1 MTTARVPHPSLHSE
15 NKAREI
21 QLSPSQI
28 DEFYEIGYLIIPSV
42 FTAEEIAEMRL
53 ALNRLQALRDEWDK
67 PIKLSSAFRS
77 SSHPRERLKQNGPG
91 YHHGINGNGG
101 MAFDCLI
108 AGEDVVPF
116 IALAIK
122 HGFRGIGVNQK
133 GEWNQRFIHIDTR
146 DKYAC
151 WSY

>member
-1 MTTARVPHPSLHSE
+1 MSASE
-15 NKAREI
+15 SKNFSREEL
-21 QLSPSQI
+21 QCSFSG
-28 DEFYEIGYLIIPSV
+28 ECEI
-42 FTAEEIAEMRL
+42 EED
-53 ALNRLQALRDEWDK
+53 ALKRLQALRDEWGK
-67 PIKLSSAFRS
+67 PMKLSSAYRS
-77 SSHPRERLKQNGPG
+77 AQHPRERTKPNGPG
-91 YHHGINGNGG
+91 HHHGVNGNGG
-101 MAFDCLI
+101 QAFDVLI
-108 AGEDVVPF
+108 AGEDVPPF

>member
-1 MTTARVPHPSLHSE
+1 MSVSSSKHFAKSE
-15 NKAREI
+15 LECSFSGECEVEEDAI
-21 QLSPSQI
+21 QKL
-28 DEFYEIGYLIIPSV
+28 E
-42 FTAEEIAEMRL
+42 
-53 ALNRLQALRDEWDK
+53 ALREEWGK
-67 PIKLSSAFRS
+67 QMRLSSAYRS
-77 SSHPRERLKQNGPG
+77 AQHPRERTKPNGPG
-91 YHHGINGNGG
+91 HHHGLNGNGG
-101 MAFDCLI
+101 QAFDVLI

-146 DKYAC
+146 QKFAC

>member
-1 MTTARVPHPSLHSE
+1 MSVSE
-15 NKAREI
+15 SKNFSR
-21 QLSPSQI
+21 
-28 DEFYEIGYLIIPSV
+28 DELKCSFSGECEL
-42 FTAEEIAEMRL
+42 EED
-53 ALNRLQALRDEWDK
+53 ALNRLQALRDEWGK

-77 SSHPRERLKQNGPG
+77 SSHPLERLKPNGPG
-91 YHHGINGNGG
+91 YHHGKNGNGG
-101 MAFDCLI
+101 QAFDCLI

-122 HGFRGIGVNQK
+122 HGFKGIGVCQSPK
-133 GEWNQRFIHIDTR
+133 TEWNQRFIHIDTR

>member
-1 MTTARVPHPSLHSE
+1 MSVESSKNFSR
-15 NKAREI
+15 
-21 QLSPSQI
+21 
-28 DEFYEIGYLIIPSV
+28 DELKCSFSGECAI
-42 FTAEEIAEMRL
+42 EED
-53 ALNRLQALRDEWDK
+53 ALEKLQALRDEWGK

-77 SSHPRERLKQNGPG
+77 SSHPRERLKPNGPG
-91 YHHGINGNGG
+91 YHHGNGKGG

-122 HGFRGIGVNQK
+122 HGFKGIGVNQK
-133 GEWNQRFIHIDTR
+133 GKWNQRFIHIDTR

>member
-1 MTTARVPHPSLHSE
+1 MSASE
-15 NKAREI
+15 SKNFSREEL
-21 QLSPSQI
+21 QCSFSG
-28 DEFYEIGYLIIPSV
+28 ECEI
-42 FTAEEIAEMRL
+42 EED
-53 ALNRLQALRDEWDK
+53 ALQKLQALRDEWGK
-67 PIKLSSAFRS
+67 PMRLSSAYRS
-77 SSHPRERLKQNGPG
+77 AQHPRERTKPNGPG
-91 YHHGINGNGG
+91 HHHGVNGNGG
-101 MAFDCLI
+101 QAFDVLI
-108 AGEDVVPF
+108 AGEDVPPF

>member
-1 MTTARVPHPSLHSE
+1 MSVESSKNFSR
-15 NKAREI
+15 
-21 QLSPSQI
+21 
-28 DEFYEIGYLIIPSV
+28 DELKCSFSGECAI
-42 FTAEEIAEMRL
+42 EED
-53 ALNRLQALRDEWDK
+53 ALNRLQALREEWGK
-67 PIKLSSAFRS
+67 PIKLSSAYRAAH
-77 SSHPRERLKQNGPG
+77 HPRERTKPAGKPG

-101 MAFDCLI
+101 MAFDVLI

-122 HGFRGIGVNQK
+122 HGFKGIGVNQK

>member
-1 MTTARVPHPSLHSE
+1 MSVSESKHFAKSELQCSFSGECEIEEDAIQKLESL
-15 NKAREI
+15 REEWGK
-21 QLSPSQI
+21 P
-28 DEFYEIGYLIIPSV
+28 
-42 FTAEEIAEMRL
+42 MR
-53 ALNRLQALRDEWDK
+53 
-67 PIKLSSAFRS
+67 LSSAYRS
-77 SSHPRERLKQNGPG
+77 AQHPRERTKPNGPG
-91 YHHGINGNGG
+91 HHHGVNGNGG
-101 MAFDCLI
+101 QAFDVLI
-108 AGEDVVPF
+108 TGEDVVPF

>member
-1 MTTARVPHPSLHSE
+1 MSVSE
-15 NKAREI
+15 SKNFSREEL
-21 QLSPSQI
+21 QCSFSG
-28 DEFYEIGYLIIPSV
+28 ECEI
-42 FTAEEIAEMRL
+42 EED
-53 ALNRLQALRDEWDK
+53 ALNRLQALRDEWGK
-67 PIKLSSAFRS
+67 PIKLSSAYRS
-77 SSHPRERLKQNGPG
+77 AENPRERTKKTGPG
-91 YHHGINGNGG
+91 YHHGVNGDGG
-101 MAFDCLI
+101 QAFDVLI
-108 AGEDVVPF
+108 AGEDVPPF

>member
-1 MTTARVPHPSLHSE
+1 MSVSE
-15 NKAREI
+15 SRNFSREEL
-21 QLSPSQI
+21 QCSFSG
-28 DEFYEIGYLIIPSV
+28 ECEI
-42 FTAEEIAEMRL
+42 EED
-53 ALNRLQALRDEWDK
+53 ALNRLQALRDEWGK
-67 PIKLSSAFRS
+67 PIKLSSAYRS
-77 SSHPRERLKQNGPG
+77 AENPRERTKKTGPG
-91 YHHGINGNGG
+91 YHHGVNGNGG
-101 MAFDCLI
+101 QAFDVLI
-108 AGEDVVPF
+108 AGEDVPPF

>member
-1 MTTARVPHPSLHSE
+1 MSV
-15 NKAREI
+15 RE
-21 QLSPSQI
+21 SKNFSR
-28 DEFYEIGYLIIPSV
+28 
-42 FTAEEIAEMRL
+42 EELQCSFSGECAIEED
-53 ALNRLQALRDEWDK
+53 ALEKLQALRDEWGK
-67 PIKLSSAFRS
+67 PMRLSSAYRAAH
-77 SSHPRERLKQNGPG
+77 HPRERTKPNGPG
-91 YHHGINGNGG
+91 HHHGLNGNGG
-101 MAFDCLI
+101 QAFDVLI
-108 AGEDVVPF
+108 AGEDVPPF

>member
-1 MTTARVPHPSLHSE
+1 MSVSE
-15 NKAREI
+15 SKNFSREELKCSFSGEC
-21 QLSPSQI
+21 QL
-28 DEFYEIGYLIIPSV
+28 
-42 FTAEEIAEMRL
+42 EED
-53 ALNRLQALRDEWDK
+53 ALEKLQALRDEWGK
-67 PIKLSSAFRS
+67 PIRLSSAYRS
-77 SSHPRERLKQNGPG
+77 AENPRERTKKTGPG
-91 YHHGINGNGG
+91 YHHGVNGNGG
-101 MAFDCLI
+101 QAFDVLI

>member
-1 MTTARVPHPSLHSE
+1 MSVSE
-15 NKAREI
+15 SKNFSREE
-21 QLSPSQI
+21 LKCSFSG
-28 DEFYEIGYLIIPSV
+28 ECEI
-42 FTAEEIAEMRL
+42 EED
-53 ALNRLQALRDEWDK
+53 ALEKLQALRDEWGK
-67 PIKLSSAFRS
+67 PIKLSSAYRS
-77 SSHPRERLKQNGPG
+77 AENPRERTKKTGPG
-91 YHHGINGNGG
+91 YHHGVNGNGG
-101 MAFDCLI
+101 QAFDVLI
-108 AGEDVVPF
+108 AGEDVPPF

>member
-1 MTTARVPHPSLHSE
+1 MRVESSK
-15 NKAREI
+15 NFSR
-21 QLSPSQI
+21 
-28 DEFYEIGYLIIPSV
+28 DELKCSFSGECAI
-42 FTAEEIAEMRL
+42 EED
-53 ALNRLQALRDEWDK
+53 ALEKLQALREEWNK
-67 PIKLSSAFRS
+67 PIRLSSAYRS
-77 SSHPRERLKQNGPG
+77 NSHPRERLKPNGPG
-91 YHHGINGNGG
+91 YHHGKNGNGG
-101 MAFDCLI
+101 QAFDCLI

-146 DKYAC
+146 QKYAC

>member
-1 MTTARVPHPSLHSE
+1 MSVSE
-15 NKAREI
+15 SKNFSREE
-21 QLSPSQI
+21 LKCSFSG
-28 DEFYEIGYLIIPSV
+28 ECEL
-42 FTAEEIAEMRL
+42 EED
-53 ALNRLQALRDEWDK
+53 ALQRLQALRDEWAK
-67 PIKLSSAFRS
+67 PIRLSSAYRS
-77 SSHPRERLKQNGPG
+77 AENPRERTKKTGPG
-91 YHHGINGNGG
+91 YHHGVNGNGG
-101 MAFDCLI
+101 QAFDVLI
-108 AGEDVVPF
+108 AGEEVVPF